1 LWGVLHPVGEFDKL
15 EKYGFVEH
23 GAGGVSNPDAR
34 NSLWLFERAF
44 RSRNV
49 RRKWYGEGFN

>member
-1 LWGVLHPVGEFDKL
+1 VLHPVGEFDKL
-15 EKYGFVEH
+15 AKYGFVEH